1 MAQRSPWGRKAGEEG
16 GGVRRTGQTG
26 GPRGRGGVQ
35 AARERRARGVSAN
48 ILQSPPRQVKSGQIE
63 ELPVEL
69 RCTCRAPP
77 GRGRGASGSRWDPRR
92 NQRADVLAG
101 RRRECL
107 APARHV
113 PVSARHS
120 TARAVQRS
128 GSACRVLARTA
139 GASCVP
145 WVGVMIAP
153 DSHANGPVDSLLRA
167 LVAGRLGRGS
177 RARLR

>member
-69 RCTCRAPP
+69 RCELRCTARAVQCQAQHGTCRAPP
-77 GRGRGASGSRWDPRR
+77 GRRQCESGSRWDPRK

-128 GSACRVLARTA
+128 GSTH
-139 GASCVP
+139 VP
-145 WVGVMIAP
+145 PHSG
-153 DSHANGPVDSLLRA
+153 HAA
-167 LVAGRLGRGS
+167 S
-177 RARLR
+177 RARPFRA